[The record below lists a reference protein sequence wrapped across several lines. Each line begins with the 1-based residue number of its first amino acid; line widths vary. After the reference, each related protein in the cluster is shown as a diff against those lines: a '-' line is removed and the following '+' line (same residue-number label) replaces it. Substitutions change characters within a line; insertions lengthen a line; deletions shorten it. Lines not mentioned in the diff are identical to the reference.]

1 MKHTI
6 ICVHL
11 LLVKWLVFV
20 LGFLWL
26 WREMCEVGKG
36 LQ

>member
-1 MKHTI
+1 MMKYTN

-11 LLVKWLVFV
+11 LLVKWLV